1 MSGKGNSGRSRLSI
15 EFGGSSNRLSLI
27 LVLIVV
33 VSLFIMVAVSSA
45 SLKQQLDEYN
55 ERIQELEEEIAEE
68 EARAEELEEYSVYTQ
83 TDEYVEE
90 TAREKLGLVKE
101 GEILFKNDG
110 DSYTASEDD
119 GDDADAVT
127 GAAEST
133 DSPDAAESTD
143 SDSAAEETD
152 SADADAA
159 ESAEEG
165 STSAETQETDSGTE
179 SSSSESYSI
188 WEPITQE

>member
-1 MSGKGNSGRSRLSI
+1 MSGKGNGGKSRLSI
-15 EFGGSSNRLSLI
+15 EFGGSSNRISLI

-33 VSLFIMVAVSSA
+33 TALFIMVAVSSA
-45 SLKQQLDEYN
+45 SLKQQLETYN

-68 EARAEELEEYSVYTQ
+68 QARAEELEEYSVYTQ

-110 DSYTASEDD
+110 DSYTSSDSEADGEDASDD
-119 GDDADAVT
+119 ESAEVTDDA
-127 GAAEST
+127 AAAPEES
-133 DSPDAAESTD
+133 A
-143 SDSAAEETD
+143 ETD
-152 SADADAA
+152 SV
-159 ESAEEG
+159 SAETDSTSSETD
-165 STSAETQETDSGTE
+165 STSAETE
-179 SSSSESYSI
+179 ESYSI

>member
-119 GDDADAVT
+119 GDEDAGVDA
-127 GAAEST
+127 
-133 DSPDAAESTD
+133 DAAESTD

-165 STSAETQETDSGTE
+165 STSEETQETD